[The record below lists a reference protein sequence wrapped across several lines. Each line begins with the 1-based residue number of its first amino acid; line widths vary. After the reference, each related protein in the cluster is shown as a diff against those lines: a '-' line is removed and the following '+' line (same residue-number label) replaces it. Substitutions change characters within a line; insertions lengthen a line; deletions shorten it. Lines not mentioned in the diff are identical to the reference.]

1 MRNNFYLGHFI
12 RNNWGQI
19 FLKDAKIINNIVSAI
34 NPQNNDNLV
43 EIGPGLGALTQPIS
57 KYVKHITAIEIDKNL
72 VNVLKTNTMIS
83 NKLTIYQKNALNFD
97 FNELSKQTGNKLRIF
112 GNLPYNISTKLIFHL
127 FKYTN
132 IIKDMHLMLQKEVVD
147 RIIAVPDSKKYG
159 KLSIMSQYY
168 CQGFLIQEITPESF
182 IPVPKVSS
190 ALIRLVPYSFMP
202 NIVENIS
209 ELQLITRTAFSHRRK
224 ILKNSLS
231 KLVTVK
237 VLKEIGINPN
247 LRAENL
253 SVALYCKLANW
264 LTVHSPIKLKEK

>member
-1 MRNNFYLGHFI
+1 MINNFYLGHFI
-12 RNNWGQI
+12 RKNWGQI
-19 FLKDAKIINNIVSAI
+19 FIKDANIINNIISAI
-34 NPQNNDNLV
+34 NPQNHDHLV

-57 KYVKHITAIEIDKNL
+57 KYVEHITAIEIDKNL
-72 VNVLKTNTMIS
+72 VNYLKNNAVLSK
-83 NKLTIYQKNALNFD
+83 KLTIYQRNALNFD
-97 FNELSKQTGNKLRIF
+97 FNELSRQQGHKLRIF
-112 GNLPYNISTKLIFHL
+112 GNLPYNLSSKLIFHL

-159 KLSIMSQYY
+159 RLSVMSQYY
-168 CQGFLIQEITPESF
+168 CKGLLIQDITPESF

-190 ALIRLVPYSFMP
+190 ALVRLVPYTLMP

-237 VLKEIGINPN
+237 ILKEIGINPN
-247 LRAENL
+247 LRAENI

-264 LTVHSPIKLKEK
+264 LAVHSPMKLKEK

>member
-1 MRNNFYLGHFI
+1 MKNNFYLGHVI
-12 RNNWGQI
+12 RKNWGQI
-19 FLKDAKIINNIVSAI
+19 FIKDAKIINNIVSAI
-34 NPQNNDNLV
+34 NPQNNDHLV

-57 KYVKHITAIEIDKNL
+57 KYVKHLTAIEIDKNL
-72 VNVLKTNTMIS
+72 VNLLKTNTGIS
-83 NKLTIYQKNALNFD
+83 NKLTIYQKDALNFD
-97 FNELSKQTGNKLRIF
+97 FNELSRPKGHKLRIF
-112 GNLPYNISTKLIFHL
+112 GNLPYNISTQLIFHL
-127 FKYTN
+127 FKYTK

-159 KLSIMSQYY
+159 RLSIMSQYY
-168 CQGFLIQEITPESF
+168 CQGFFIQEITPESF

-190 ALIRLVPYSFMP
+190 ALLRLVPYSLMP

-224 ILKNSLS
+224 IIKNSLS

-247 LRAENL
+247 LRAENI

-264 LTVHSPIKLKEK
+264 LTVHSPMKIKEK